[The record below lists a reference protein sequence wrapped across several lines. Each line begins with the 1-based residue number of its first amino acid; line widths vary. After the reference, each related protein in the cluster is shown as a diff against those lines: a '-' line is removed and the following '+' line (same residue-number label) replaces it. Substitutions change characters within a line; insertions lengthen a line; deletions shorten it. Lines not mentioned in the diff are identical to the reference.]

1 MLRPKRRI
9 DAEEVIAHSCF
20 AEIET
25 CFPNSQQFESVF
37 SSVLCN
43 LFKIIQMFLLKISS
57 AEQKITEFQVP
68 NCILKNP
75 NYKTNVW
82 YSARTAANKENIGSY
97 GPKKKQLQYI
107 NSKHSAGDIDMKP
120 EMKEY
125 TMHSQKEVLEDL
137 GRICLKRSLLKV
149 TEKRTNEAK
158 ESKAGNAMDNNN
170 KKDSNNSVESIE
182 EEEELDFWNEWQLLR
197 QILNNFEQQL
207 GQLCSDVHK
216 SVIISG
222 QQKDGLIYQK
232 CFLDQI

>member
-37 SSVLCN
+37 SSVL
-43 LFKIIQMFLLKISS
+43 
-57 AEQKITEFQVP
+57 
-68 NCILKNP
+68 NP

-107 NSKHSAGDIDMKP
+107 NSKHSTGDIDMKP

-170 KKDSNNSVESIE
+170 KKDSNNSTFGMNGSSY
-182 EEEELDFWNEWQLLR
+182 DKYST
-197 QILNNFEQQL
+197 ILNSSLVNF
-207 GQLCSDVHK
+207 VVTFTK
-216 SVIISG
+216 
-222 QQKDGLIYQK
+222 
-232 CFLDQI
+232 